1 MEVIGKG
8 QRGTVAYI
16 GATLF
21 ASGKWVG
28 VILNEAKGKNDGT
41 VQGKRYFTCEEN
53 HGIFVRQSQVS
64 ESLYHDGVEPC
75 RTQIYYQSVIF
86 ILPNDFKASD
96 RDACCPDPNVLS
108 HYFCTDPGGG

>member
-1 MEVIGKG
+1 MTGKG

-28 VILNEAKGKNDGT
+28 VILDEPKGKNDGT

-53 HGIFVRQSQVS
+53 HGIFVRSSQVS
-64 ESLYHDGVEPC
+64 EV
-75 RTQIYYQSVIF
+75 
-86 ILPNDFKASD
+86 
-96 RDACCPDPNVLS
+96 NVFGYNEKCEYLQEQFERKS
-108 HYFCTDPGGG
+108 NFV

>member
-21 ASGKWVG
+21 ATGKWVG

-64 ESLYHDGVEPC
+64 ESLFANAIKCHS
-75 RTQIYYQSVIF
+75 RQIFLRQP
-86 ILPNDFKASD
+86 IL
-96 RDACCPDPNVLS
+96 VLS
-108 HYFCTDPGGG
+108 RH